1 MNVENHGKLPLH
13 RENIQN
19 KFSPKTISTLPQCFL
34 DELEKQNS
42 LFFSIFPQFEA
53 SFSWHKKNFLFDR
66 EVKKSKENLVIE
78 ISRGNLNFFQNLKVE
93 IFVIKILNKFV
104 SENFVKIK

>member
-1 MNVENHGKLPLH
+1 MNVENHGKLPLSK
-13 RENIQN
+13 ENIQN
-19 KFSPKTISTLPQCFL
+19 KFSPKTISTIPQCFL

-42 LFFSIFPQFEA
+42 LCFSIFPQFET

-78 ISRGNLNFFQNLKVE
+78 FYRGKTE
-93 IFVIKILNKFV
+93 IFG
-104 SENFVKIK
+104 